1 MDRMANLFG
10 AAALRAVDLMAAATA
25 GAAGRGAQAPA
36 ALAAI
41 DREPGGTV
49 ERLRHHV
56 GLSQPATVRLVDRL
70 QADGLVAR
78 AAGRDG
84 RSIGLELTPAGRRAV
99 AAVRA
104 ARAAALEE
112 LLAGLDPGERET
124 LGAMLERLLERA
136 AFPGHE
142 DDHVCRL
149 CDVGACRRPQGGCPV
164 DRAAAAAPGRTSH
177 PAG

>member
-1 MDRMANLFG
+1 MDRMTNLFG

-25 GAAGRGAQAPA
+25 EAAGRGAQAPA

-70 QADGLVAR
+70 EADGLVAR
-78 AAGRDG
+78 TPGRDG
-84 RSIGLELTPAGRRAV
+84 RSIGLELTPRGREAV

-104 ARAAALEE
+104 AREAALEE
-112 LLAGLDPGERET
+112 LLAGLDARERAT
-124 LGAMLERLLERA
+124 LGRLLERLLERA
-136 AFPGHE
+136 DFPGHE
-142 DDHVCRL
+142 DSHVCRL
-149 CDVGACRRPQGGCPV
+149 CDVGECRRRAGGCPV
-164 DRAAAAAPGRTSH
+164 DRAAAGRAGPLSTSS
-177 PAG
+177 G